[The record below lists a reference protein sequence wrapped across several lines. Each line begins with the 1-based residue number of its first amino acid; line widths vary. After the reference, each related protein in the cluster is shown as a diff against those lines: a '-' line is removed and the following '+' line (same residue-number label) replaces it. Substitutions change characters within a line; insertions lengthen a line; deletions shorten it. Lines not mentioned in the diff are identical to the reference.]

1 MTNEPRYAVN
11 EWSTPHNTV
20 LQDVDQIA
28 RTGGQAI
35 GLFGGKFVAGE
46 EQRYQEAMLQSGLAA
61 SYCVPTVWTI
71 LPTPFNVP
79 GIPSDP
85 QARTDLICQGMEQL
99 APFKPM
105 AFIVGP
111 GVSGD
116 ATQPLEVSKALA
128 DGLAQVADVAA
139 GLGVPVAFELL
150 AARRGSPLPW
160 LPDIV
165 RFIDDVGKPNV
176 GVLFDMWHSW
186 PEQDLHAHIQQYAD
200 RILGV
205 HVNDVRFE
213 ERSNF
218 DRAYPGDERG
228 VAPAMCASLIQAGY
242 QGWYELEI
250 FSDDG
255 TYGSDFPDSF
265 WKIPH
270 REMLSTAKAKF
281 DQVWAQAQQLVASS
295 APATPPAQGSPR

>member
-1 MTNEPRYAVN
+1 MNAEPRYAVN

-20 LQDVDQIA
+20 LQDIQQIA
-28 RTGGQAI
+28 RTGGNAI

-46 EQRYQEAMLQSGLAA
+46 ESQYLEAMHQHGLVA

-85 QARTDLICQGMEQL
+85 FQRTDMICEGMRQL

-105 AFIVGP
+105 AFIIGP
-111 GVSGD
+111 GVSGS
-116 ATQPLEVSKALA
+116 AQHPLEPSKELA
-128 DGLAQVADVAA
+128 DCLVQIADEASA
-139 GLGVPVAFELL
+139 LDVPVAFELL

-160 LPDIV
+160 LPEIV

-176 GVLFDMWHSW
+176 GVLFDFWHSW
-186 PEQDLHAHIQQYAD
+186 PEEDLEAHILQYAD

-205 HVNDVRFE
+205 HVNDVRFD

-228 VAPAMCASLIQAGY
+228 VAAAMVAALIRGGY
-242 QGWYELEI
+242 SGWYELEI

-255 TYGSDFPDSF
+255 TFGNDFPDSF

-270 REMLSTAKAKF
+270 EQMLATAKAKF
-281 DQVWAQAQQLVASS
+281 DAVWQKAQQLVAEQ
-295 APATPPAQGSPR
+295 APA

>member
-1 MTNEPRYAVN
+1 MTTELRYAVN

-20 LQDVDQIA
+20 LQDVEQIA
-28 RTGGQAI
+28 RTGGRAI

-46 EQRYQEAMLQSGLAA
+46 EQRYLEAMQRHGLAA
-61 SYCVPTVWTI
+61 SYCVPEVWTI

-85 QARTDLICQGMEQL
+85 QQRTDLICEGMERL
-99 APFKPM
+99 APFQPA

-116 ATQPLEVSKALA
+116 AEHPLEASRGLA
-128 DGLAQVADVAA
+128 AGLAQVADVAA
-139 GLGVPVAFELL
+139 GLGIPVAFELL

-176 GVLFDMWHSW
+176 GVLFDIWHSW
-186 PEQDLHAHIQQYAD
+186 PEADLHEHIQQYGN

-205 HVNDVRFE
+205 HVNDARFE

-228 VAPAMCASLIQAGY
+228 VAPAIVASLIQAGY

-255 TYGSDFPDSF
+255 TFGNDFPDSF

-270 REMLSTAKAKF
+270 EEMLATAKAKF
-281 DQVWAQAQQLVASS
+281 DRVWASAQQLVAERQPASGS
-295 APATPPAQGSPR
+295 ASARA

>member
-1 MTNEPRYAVN
+1 MNAEPRYAVN

-20 LQDVDQIA
+20 LQDIEQIA
-28 RTGGQAI
+28 RTGGKAI
-35 GLFGGKFVAGE
+35 GLFGGKFVPGE
-46 EQRYQEAMLQSGLAA
+46 ESRYLEAMQRNGLVA

-85 QARTDLICQGMEQL
+85 HQRTDLICEGMRQL
-99 APFKPM
+99 APFKPT
-105 AFIVGP
+105 AFIIGP
-111 GVSGD
+111 GVSGS
-116 ATQPLEVSKALA
+116 AERPVEPSKALA
-128 DGLAQVADVAA
+128 DCLGQIADEASA
-139 GLGVPVAFELL
+139 LDVPVAFELL

-160 LPDIV
+160 LPDVV
-165 RFIDDVGKPNV
+165 RFIDATGKPNV
-176 GVLFDMWHSW
+176 GVLFDFWHSW
-186 PEQDLHAHIQQYAD
+186 PEEDLEAHILQYAD

-205 HVNDVRFE
+205 HVNDVRFD

-228 VAPAMCASLIQAGY
+228 VAAAMVAALIRGGY
-242 QGWYELEI
+242 TGWYELEI

-255 TYGSDFPDSF
+255 TFGNDFPDSF

-270 REMLSTAKAKF
+270 EQMLATAKAKF
-281 DQVWAQAQQLVASS
+281 DAVWQQAQQLVAD
-295 APATPPAQGSPR
+295 PAAA